1 MRRHP
6 LCCAFEAAGQW
17 KATSRPDLQLRPP
30 YDLPVA
36 FALAADRASLSQCD
50 PFLALELHTPY
61 QPLTQAYPY
70 TTPRTSTKHRLVP
83 PAGQRMPA
91 IQIETTAA
99 ALVAAA
105 NHVLAERDDNDNFK
119 VIPSTYGGLY
129 TSLNP
134 GVIAG
139 IVLGSVAGF
148 LLLLFICYSALG
160 FGPPIFSKSQGS
172 MVEVRVRRTASRAS
186 HSSRRTSRHTRSP
199 KRRPGGPSIV
209 SADSYEVRTY
219 ERVHVPPPPPPPH
232 AREPIIVDAAPSS
245 RQTLTDS
252 DSDSESDSEDD
263 EVVVIEESST
273 PPRRRRERSYDR
285 RRRSPSY
292 SID

>member
-1 MRRHP
+1 
-6 LCCAFEAAGQW
+6 
-17 KATSRPDLQLRPP
+17 
-30 YDLPVA
+30 
-36 FALAADRASLSQCD
+36 
-50 PFLALELHTPY
+50 
-61 QPLTQAYPY
+61 
-70 TTPRTSTKHRLVP
+70 
-83 PAGQRMPA
+83 MPA

-105 NHVLAERDDNDNFK
+105 NDALAERDDSDNFK

-160 FGPPIFSKSQGS
+160 FGPPVFSKSQGS
-172 MVEVRVRRTASRAS
+172 MVEVRVRRTTSRAAS

-209 SADSYEVRTY
+209 SADSYEET
-219 ERVHVPPPPPPPH
+219 P
-232 AREPIIVDAAPSS
+232 EPE
-245 RQTLTDS
+245 LLH
-252 DSDSESDSEDD
+252 
-263 EVVVIEESST
+263 
-273 PPRRRRERSYDR
+273 
-285 RRRSPSY
+285 
-292 SID
+292 